1 MGVRFPGT
9 PLRSAND
16 LIVFLL
22 KLSFLCFNGLNLE
35 EAMENL
41 TLHIQNKTHGTRKT
55 GNLDVFFSRQ
65 AKHKEFVKKYLFTL
79 GIYYKQG
86 KCEAEKNNELYFVIH
101 NM

>member
-9 PLRSAND
+9 PFGSAND

-22 KLSFLCFNGLNLE
+22 KLSFLCFNGLSL
-35 EAMENL
+35 ENL
-41 TLHIQNKTHGTRKT
+41 TQHIQNIRHGTRKT
-55 GNLDVFFSRQ
+55 GNLDVYFSRQ